1 MGGRTDLTTPEET
14 ADPSDAGSAGTTG
27 SERLTRDEIFD
38 VLCNERRRYVLKYL
52 RESPEDRLHLGDMV
66 ETIAA
71 WENDKRVV
79 DVEYA
84 DRKRVYTALRQTHLP
99 KLDET
104 GVIEYDSR
112 RGELRPTDGM
122 ADVEL
127 YLDYVPENEI
137 SWAQYYLGLS
147 LLAVLLLLGAVLV
160 GTVFGVVSF
169 STAAIVVAAFLVSSS
184 VHVYRTRRNVLQRR
198 PFGRT

>member
-1 MGGRTDLTTPEET
+1 MGGHTDLKTTEEA
-14 ADPSDAGSAGTTG
+14 ADLSDIGSAGTAG
-27 SERLTRDEIFD
+27 SEGPTRDEIFD
-38 VLCNERRRYVLKYL
+38 VLCNERRRYVLEYL
-52 RESPEDRLHLGDMV
+52 RESPEDRLQLRDMV

-122 ADVEL
+122 ADVEF

-147 LLAVLLLLGAVLV
+147 LLAVLLLLGAVVV
-160 GTVFGVVSF
+160 GTAFGVVSF
-169 STAAIVVAAFLVSSS
+169 TTAALVVTAFLVSSS
-184 VHVYRTRRNVLQRR
+184 VHMYRTRRNALHRR

>member
-1 MGGRTDLTTPEET
+1 MGGHTELVAADERTDPP
-14 ADPSDAGSAGTTG
+14 DSGSTE
-27 SERLTRDEIFD
+27 SEGPTRDEIFD
-38 VLCNERRRYVLKYL
+38 VLCNERRRYVLEYL
-52 RESPEDRLHLGDMV
+52 RESPKDRLHLGDMV

-79 DVEYA
+79 EVEYA

-122 ADVEL
+122 TDVEL

-147 LLAVLLLLGAVLV
+147 LLAVLLFLGAAFV
-160 GTVFGVVSF
+160 GTVFGDVSL
-169 STAAIVVAAFLVSSS
+169 STAALVVAAFLVSSS
-184 VHVYRTRRNVLQRR
+184 VHTYRTRRNAIHRR
-198 PFGRT
+198 PFERT